1 MKVKLCELSIFI
13 LGLYMTFLFTYTMWQ
28 FLSTSNIVYILH
40 EILVIFGIYL
50 VFLFKDVVD
59 NIEEV

>member
-1 MKVKLCELSIFI
+1 
-13 LGLYMTFLFTYTMWQ
+13 MTFLFTYTMWQ